1 MGERII
7 PASFDPEANPRA
19 FRNALGRF
27 ATGVTV
33 VTARGGSGPIGMTA
47 NSFSSLSLTPPLVLW
62 SPAKASRR
70 HDVFVSAEH
79 YAINVLAAH
88 QHSLS
93 DHFAVS
99 SKGFEEFDV
108 SISEY
113 GVPVLMGSAAVFECQ
128 LIATHDGGDHTII
141 IGRVHRT
148 FSNSGATLL
157 FHDGQ
162 MAPSAARSCAHS
174 ARTN

>member
-1 MGERII
+1 MDDCVIS
-7 PASFDPEANPRA
+7 ASFDPVANPCA

-33 VTARGGSGPIGMTA
+33 VTARGESGPIGITA

-70 HDVFVSAEH
+70 HDVFVRADH
-79 YAINVLAAH
+79 FAINVLAAH

-93 DHFAVS
+93 DHFAV
-99 SKGFEEFDV
+99 KANGFEKFDV
-108 SISEY
+108 SISEH
-113 GVPVLMGSAAVFECQ
+113 GLPVLMGCAAVFECQ
-128 LIATHDGGDHTII
+128 LVATHDGGDHTII
-141 IGRVHRT
+141 IGRVRRAH
-148 FSNSGATLL
+148 SNSGATLL

-162 MAPSAARSCAHS
+162 MAPSTARSCAHS
-174 ARTN
+174 ARTS